1 MNYNDEYSLGDS
13 HNRSFPRVQE
23 MSAVCPGCGENQF
36 IEDYQSGDRI
46 CTSCGRVVAQN
57 LLSEE
62 PEWRTYKEEGMS
74 LFCGYGVYGIG
85 NADDDARVDTF
96 TNSYL
101 QGDVLST
108 EFMLDGK
115 NLSRKERMMM
125 KRMEKPEDVRKA
137 RKLVSVH
144 SLLEEAESRLDVT
157 PAVTQCA
164 FNIYN
169 KCLSRMQIRGK
180 RIEVISAACLYIG
193 CRISGQYRLLSEIVY
208 ALYADLRKVS
218 KLAQL
223 IITEL
228 QLSVPIPSES
238 DTIRRYCCML
248 VLSREISDMSV
259 KMYNCIREGNY
270 PNLTGTAL
278 PVVTVLMASRLL
290 DMEQPPSVSDL
301 SVVSGKSEQSIIRM
315 YKSVYT
321 HCDSI
326 LVSVYKEDLRVNA
339 KTIMKLSQKLEPK
352 RL

>member
-1 MNYNDEYSLGDS
+1 MNYSEEYLLGAS
-13 HNRSFPRVQE
+13 HNRSLSTVQE

-36 IEDYQSGDRI
+36 INDYQSGDRI
-46 CTSCGRVVAQN
+46 CTSCGRVVAEN
-57 LLSEE
+57 MLSEE
-62 PEWRTYKEEGMS
+62 PEWRTYKEEGMHFS
-74 LFCGYGVYGIG
+74 RFDCANRIG

-101 QGDVLST
+101 QSDVLST
-108 EFMLDGK
+108 DFMLNGK
-115 NLSRKERMMM
+115 NLSRKEKMMM
-125 KRMEKPEDVRKA
+125 KRMEKPEEIRKA

-164 FNIYN
+164 FTIYN
-169 KCLSRMQIRGK
+169 KCLTDMQIRGK

-208 ALYADLRKVS
+208 ALYADMRKVS

-238 DTIRRYCCML
+238 DTIRRYCCLL
-248 VLSREISDMSV
+248 VLSREISTMAV
-259 KMYNCIREGNY
+259 KMYTCIKEGEY
-270 PNLTGTAL
+270 PNLTGSAL
-278 PVVTVLMASRLL
+278 PAVMVLMASRLL
-290 DMEQPPSVSDL
+290 DMEQPPSVADV

-315 YKSVYT
+315 YKAVYT

-326 LVSVYKEDLRVNA
+326 LVSVYKEDLTVNA